1 MDLPFVRIAIT
12 VQKRLILYSQK
23 PFLIKGSANFIST
36 MQKKNNL
43 NYFQVKIKQQ
53 RGPRE
58 AFRF

>member
-1 MDLPFVRIAIT
+1 MELPSVRIAIT

-36 MQKKNNL
+36 MQKSNL